1 MGEGEVKYL
10 HLFDPI
16 PSLGFRVQKLEFKR
30 WSDDVWMTMVE
41 KATVNRNKTITF
53 QFTSGKEITL

>member
-1 MGEGEVKYL
+1 MMKAYL
-10 HLFDPI
+10 ADMRNADNYLP
-16 PSLGFRVQKLEFKR
+16 E

-53 QFTSGKEITL
+53 HLTSGKEITL

>member
-1 MGEGEVKYL
+1 MMKAYFADMRNADNYL
-10 HLFDPI
+10 P
-16 PSLGFRVQKLEFKR
+16 E
-30 WSDDVWMTMVE
+30 WSDDLGMTMVE